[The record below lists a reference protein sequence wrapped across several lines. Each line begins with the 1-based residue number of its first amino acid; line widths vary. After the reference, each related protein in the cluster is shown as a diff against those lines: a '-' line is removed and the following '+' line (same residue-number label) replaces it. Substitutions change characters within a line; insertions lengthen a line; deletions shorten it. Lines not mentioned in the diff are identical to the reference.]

1 MDPALFKLSR
11 LKNIGP
17 KSEQWLNAIGVHTLD
32 DLEELGAVAAFSQL
46 KARGFP
52 VTLNLVW
59 AIEATVRGI
68 HWRDLPQ
75 ADKDRL
81 KDELRKG

>member
-1 MDPALFKLSR
+1 MDPSLLKLSR

-32 DLEELGAVAAFSQL
+32 DLEEMGAVAAYRQL

-52 VTLNLVW
+52 ASLNLVW
-59 AIEATVRGI
+59 AIEATVQGI

-81 KDELRKG
+81 REELKKR